1 MPRCK
6 MGEDCIGWFCDSRQ
20 SWIRCLK
27 RNYGKCRYGDNYQS
41 LLRVQ
46 LVDQRIGQKRYFY
59 IKRKNVKNK
68 IKKNYLGMVIFLSKI
83 QQSSFIWPTCEKS
96 GSGSA
101 ESF

>member
-6 MGEDCIGWFCDSRQ
+6 IGEDCIGWFCDSRQ

-27 RNYGKCRYGDNYQS
+27 RNYGKCRYGENYQS

-46 LVDQRIGQKRYFY
+46 LVDQRIGQKRFFH

-68 IKKNYLGMVIFLSKI
+68 I
-83 QQSSFIWPTCEKS
+83 
-96 GSGSA
+96 
-101 ESF
+101 

>member
-6 MGEDCIGWFCDSRQ
+6 IGEDCIGWFCDSQQ

-27 RNYGKCRYGDNYQS
+27 RNYGKSCYGENYQS

-59 IKRKNVKNK
+59 IK
-68 IKKNYLGMVIFLSKI
+68 
-83 QQSSFIWPTCEKS
+83 
-96 GSGSA
+96 
-101 ESF
+101 